1 MSSRS
6 IAVLSASAVLLF
18 GMGAIAASAALTVA
32 GLSVGLVAAL
42 VISIKT
48 DDPTRTMSEILLED
62 VAPREALVEVMAEE
76 RVAA

>member
-6 IAVLSASAVLLF
+6 IAVMSATAVLLF

-48 DDPTRTMSEILLED
+48 DDPTRTMTEILLED
-62 VAPREALVEVMAEE
+62 RGPSEVLAEE

>member
-1 MSSRS
+1 MSSRM
-6 IAVLSASAVLLF
+6 IAVMSATAVLLF

-32 GLSVGLVAAL
+32 GLSVGLVSAL

-62 VAPREALVEVMAEE
+62 RVANDVLAEE
-76 RVAA
+76 PVAA

>member
-6 IAVLSASAVLLF
+6 IAVMSATAVLLF

-32 GLSVGLVAAL
+32 GLSVGLVSAL

-62 VAPREALVEVMAEE
+62 RGPSDVLADLAEE

>member
-6 IAVLSASAVLLF
+6 IAVMSATAVLLF
-18 GMGAIAASAALTVA
+18 GMGAVAASAALTVA

-62 VAPREALVEVMAEE
+62 RGPSDVLVEALAEE